1 MNIKVPTFVLVITAL
16 TGLIAT
22 ILGLVAWFAPEAFPG
37 PSGVGAPAH
46 AILSWGARELA
57 MGFASWI
64 AIFLIKDA
72 RGYLVV
78 LGSAWLRETMDFID
92 GFRIADTPTR
102 LFIIVGIS
110 VVVHSIAVV
119 MTYRTI
125 RKATQDDQYLTSTA
139 MSGD

>member
-1 MNIKVPTFVLVITAL
+1 MQIKVPTFVLVITAL

-22 ILGLVAWFAPEAFPG
+22 VLGLVAWLAPDAFPG
-37 PSGVGAPAH
+37 PSAYGAPTN

-57 MGFASWI
+57 MGVASWI

-78 LGSAWLRETMDFID
+78 LGSAWVRETMDLID
-92 GFRIADTPTR
+92 GFRIADTPGR
-102 LFIIVGIS
+102 LFVIVGVS
-110 VVVHSIAVV
+110 VVLHSIAVI

-125 RKATQDDQYLTSTA
+125 QKAKQSGQLQEATA